1 MRYFTSDIKIQI
13 WTYQDRYGIFNIA
26 MQLQENH
33 DYEGGKQKYWGK
45 NHAAGDNE
53 HDQEFR

>member
-1 MRYFTSDIKIQI
+1 MMRYFTSDIKIQI

-26 MQLQENH
+26 TQLQENH

-53 HDQEFR
+53 HDQ